1 MLTISDKE
9 MKMWFA
15 GISVNYRKCL
25 NAYFQKNNI
34 DFDKTDE
41 YIQEYSEEE
50 FYAKLKEFYVITGE
64 ITPVKILRA
73 KKKEGYEPTE
83 YEEQKKFVK
92 WLRFNGIK
100 HQASGNGYKLDTANN
115 IHYVAKLK
123 ASGMTLGYP
132 DVIVYIG
139 NGQTLHIEMKRTK
152 TYKVYDEQIKWINWL
167 NDNGYPSYIAHGADD
182 AIKFVKQYL

>member
-1 MLTISDKE
+1 MQ
-9 MKMWFA
+9 MWFE

-64 ITPVKILRA
+64 ITPVTILSA
-73 KKKEGYEPTE
+73 KKNDGYEPPE
-83 YEEQKKFVK
+83 DAEQKKVIK

-139 NGQTLHIEMKRTK
+139 NGQTLHIEMKQTK
-152 TYKVYDEQIKWINWL
+152 TYKISDEQIKWINWL
-167 NDNGYPSYIAHGADD
+167 NDNGYPSYIAHGGDD
-182 AIKFVKQYL
+182 AVKFVKQYL